1 MLKVNGSNYRILV
14 PITLTGYDLLD
25 ETRIKNPIPNMLI
38 MHKSKLTILDKN
50 NKLNYGYKLYL
61 LNIQQMFS
69 DFNINNNDTIHLFL
83 SSDNGSEDDTCKI
96 TNCPIPY
103 KFYIF
108 DNKIAKII

>member
-1 MLKVNGSNYRILV
+1 MLRVEGSKYRILV

-25 ETRIKNPIPNMLI
+25 ETNIKNPLPNMLI

-61 LNIQQMFS
+61 LNIKKIFS
-69 DFNINNNDTIHLFL
+69 DFNVNKNDTINLFL
-83 SSDNGSEDDTCKI
+83 SSDNGSEDNTCKI

-103 KFYIF
+103 HFHIF